1 MLRGRGK
8 DLLGAWRQA
17 LVLGV
22 FNTAGPYLLIAWGE
36 KHVDSG
42 VAAVANAAVPI
53 FVALL
58 AIRMLPGERLTGLR
72 LAGVFL
78 GLGGVGVLSGLHL
91 NAGRLAL
98 LATLGVVAA
107 ALLLAVAQLYVQ
119 RHIVLGGSVLA
130 TVGMT
135 GGCAA
140 SASFSIATM
149 PVRLPGGTTIGATLT
164 LALVSTL
171 LAQLIFYRML
181 TWHGAS
187 RASLVTYTTPVFTL
201 AFGAGFL
208 GEPATAAK
216 LGGLALI
223 VAGVAFGGGLIRSH
237 RRAAV
242 ASTP

>member
-135 GGCAA
+135 GGALLLLPSRSRRCLSGFPAA
-140 SASFSIATM
+140 QRSA
-149 PVRLPGGTTIGATLT
+149 
-164 LALVSTL
+164 
-171 LAQLIFYRML
+171 
-181 TWHGAS
+181 
-187 RASLVTYTTPVFTL
+187 
-201 AFGAGFL
+201 
-208 GEPATAAK
+208 
-216 LGGLALI
+216 
-223 VAGVAFGGGLIRSH
+223 
-237 RRAAV
+237 RR
-242 ASTP
+242 

>member
-78 GLGGVGVLSGLHL
+78 GLGG
-91 NAGRLAL
+91 
-98 LATLGVVAA
+98 
-107 ALLLAVAQLYVQ
+107 
-119 RHIVLGGSVLA
+119 
-130 TVGMT
+130 
-135 GGCAA
+135 
-140 SASFSIATM
+140 
-149 PVRLPGGTTIGATLT
+149 
-164 LALVSTL
+164 
-171 LAQLIFYRML
+171 
-181 TWHGAS
+181 
-187 RASLVTYTTPVFTL
+187 
-201 AFGAGFL
+201 
-208 GEPATAAK
+208 
-216 LGGLALI
+216 
-223 VAGVAFGGGLIRSH
+223 
-237 RRAAV
+237 
-242 ASTP
+242 